1 VDVEALR
8 GILKISGLQP
18 DKLPILSDELESLH
32 RLYQMSEI
40 LEQVIPSK
48 KQLAKMC
55 DEVSV
60 AASKLSELLD
70 EYAHLRM
77 FFKECLG
84 LNTDKTEE
92 LLIDLDSAAR
102 GLYEILSGEHEMDHP
117 DGGHGLRT
125 IENLSLEGV
134 VAGRIISKS
143 IAMARG
149 RKESPKTLLF
159 VRLRE
164 LFMGLGG
171 TSDIGSGGP
180 LYRFTKACSEAI
192 DGEIQVPGPEPFR
205 ILMMAALKRRV
216 GNTP

>member
-1 VDVEALR
+1 MDVEALR

-40 LEQVIPSK
+40 LEQVTPSK

-60 AASKLSELLD
+60 AASKLSDLLD

-84 LNTDKTEE
+84 LDTDKTEE
-92 LLIDLDSAAR
+92 LLVDLDSAAR
-102 GLYEILSGEHEMDHP
+102 GLYEILSGEQEKDHP

-125 IENLSLEGV
+125 IENFSLEGV
-134 VAGRIISKS
+134 VAAGLISKS
-143 IAMARG
+143 MAIARG
-149 RKESPKTLLF
+149 RKESPKTFIF

-164 LFMGLGG
+164 LFMRLGG

-192 DGEIQVPGPEPFR
+192 DGEIQVPDPEPFR

-216 GNTP
+216 RDTL